1 MGVLNMV
8 GVGGGGGLVSI
19 NNVKYLIAMLQT
31 VDPANYTGVNPTVD
45 ILTSVTKWKLNNY

>member
-8 GVGGGGGLVSI
+8 GVGGGVLVSI
-19 NNVKYLIAMLQT
+19 NHVKYLIAMLQT